1 MEARHLVLRH
11 VFLRLGIWHSL
22 HMPHGVCLQPL
33 QFVHFLREGL
43 FLGGALVG
51 RLGLTTG
58 VDSASKDVF
67 GVVEGGATGL
77 VSVFWGGEFT
87 SREVWFGAVGGVLFS
102 PMVIQLEGSGVSLLG
117 LVYWMGLVVSRG
129 VRYEEFF
136 VLGDTVEGLD
146 GSRVL

>member
-51 RLGLTTG
+51 RLGLDTS
-58 VDSASKDVF
+58 VDAASADVV
-67 GVVEGGATGL
+67 GVVESGATGL

-87 SREVWFGAVGGVLFS
+87 SKEV
-102 PMVIQLEGSGVSLLG
+102 
-117 LVYWMGLVVSRG
+117 
-129 VRYEEFF
+129 
-136 VLGDTVEGLD
+136 
-146 GSRVL
+146 